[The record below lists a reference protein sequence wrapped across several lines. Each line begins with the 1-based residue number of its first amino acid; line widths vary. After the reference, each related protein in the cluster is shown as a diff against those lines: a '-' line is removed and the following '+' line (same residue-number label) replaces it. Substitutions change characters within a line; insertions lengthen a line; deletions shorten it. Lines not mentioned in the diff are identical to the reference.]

1 MTRVRPAV
9 SPQLAMGVL
18 CLAGLSFALAQTAIA
33 PALDGMARTLHHSRG
48 DVTWVLTAYFIS
60 SAVLTPVF
68 GRLGDLYGKR
78 RMLVASLLLFSLG
91 SALSALAPGLGLILA
106 GRVVQGAGG
115 GIFPLAFG
123 LVRDVLPRERVAGG
137 LGIISALTGVGAGFG
152 LLLGGFV
159 SDVLGYE
166 FVFWLGAVPALLA
179 ALLIRRVVPDN
190 GVRAKGTVDVLGALA
205 LAVALALPLLALSR
219 GSQWGWGSSP
229 TLLLAVVGGVAL
241 LLFTLRSRRVRSPLV
256 DLRVL
261 AQPVLLRTNLATF
274 LVGVV
279 LYVPFLLIPVIAQ
292 APRSSGYGLGW
303 DATGAG
309 LLLLPGCF
317 VGLASGTLTGVL
329 VRRFGSR
336 MPMAFGAGFAALGL
350 GAMAAAHGSVSA
362 LLVFGTVASLG
373 TSLSFSAMP
382 NLIIE
387 AVTPDQTGEST
398 GVNSVV
404 RTVGA
409 AVGSQVTAVLLATL
423 VEHGSTQPSDNALT
437 VGFLVGAG
445 AALAAL
451 VVTAWIP
458 ARGGDEQD
466 MLSYIGSAS
475 ALPEPA
481 LSREQ
486 W

>member
-1 MTRVRPAV
+1 
-9 SPQLAMGVL
+9 MGVL

-48 DVTWVLTAYFIS
+48 DVTWVLTSYFIS

-68 GRLGDLYGKR
+68 GRLGDLHGKR
-78 RMLVASLLLFSLG
+78 RMLVVSLLLFSVG
-91 SALSALAPGLGLILA
+91 SAMSALAPNLALVLA

-123 LVRDVLPRERVAGG
+123 LVRDVLPREHVPGG
-137 LGIISALTGVGAGFG
+137 LGTISALTGVGAGFG
-152 LLLGGFV
+152 LLLGGTI
-159 SDVLGYE
+159 SDSLGYE

-179 ALLIRRVVPDN
+179 AVLIRRVVPDN
-190 GVRAKGTVDVLGALA
+190 GARADGTVDVLGALA
-205 LAVALALPLLALSR
+205 LALALALPLLALSR
-219 GSQWGWGSSP
+219 GSQWGWASP
-229 TLLLAVVGGVAL
+229 RVLTLAVIGVASVVA
-241 LLFTLRSRRVRSPLV
+241 FTRRSRRAASPLV
-256 DLRVL
+256 NLTLL

-279 LYVPFLLIPVIAQ
+279 LYVPFLLLPAIAQ
-292 APRSSGYGLGW
+292 APRSTGYGLGW

-309 LLLLPGCF
+309 VLLVPGCF
-317 VGLASGTLTGVL
+317 IGLAAGTLTGVL
-329 VRRFGSR
+329 VRRFGSKV
-336 MPMAFGAGFAALGL
+336 PMALGAGIAAVGL
-350 GAMAAAHGSVSA
+350 A
-362 LLVFGTVASLG
+362 LLAVRHGTVPELLVLGTLTSLG
-373 TSLSFSAMP
+373 TSLSFSSMP

-387 AVTPDQTGEST
+387 AVSADQTGEST

-409 AVGSQVTAVLLATL
+409 AVGSQVTAVLLATFL
-423 VEHGSTQPSDNALT
+423 LPGTLEPSETALT
-437 VGFLVGAG
+437 SAFLVGAG

-451 VVTAWIP
+451 LVALWIP

-481 LSREQ
+481 LSGEHR
-486 W
+486 

>member
-1 MTRVRPAV
+1 MSRPEV
-9 SPQLAMGVL
+9 SPRAAMGVL

-33 PALDGMARTLHHSRG
+33 PALDVMARTLHHSRS

-68 GRLGDLYGKR
+68 GRLGDLFGKR
-78 RMLVASLLLFSLG
+78 RVLVVSLVLFSLG
-91 SALSALAPGLGLILA
+91 SALSALSPNLAGVLA

-152 LLLGGFV
+152 LLLGGAI
-159 SDVLGYE
+159 SDLIGYQ
-166 FVFWLGAVPALLA
+166 FVFWLGAAPALIA
-179 ALLIRRVVPDN
+179 AALIRRVVPDR
-190 GVRAKGTVDVLGALA
+190 GTRARGGVDVVGALG

-219 GSQWGWGSSP
+219 GAQWGWAS
-229 TLLLAVVGGVAL
+229 LRVVGLGLVGLAAL
-241 LLFTLRSRRVRSPLV
+241 ALFARRSLRATSPLV
-256 DLRVL
+256 NLRL
-261 AQPVLLRTNLATF
+261 LGRPVLLRTNLATF

-292 APRSSGYGLGW
+292 APRSTGYGLGW

-309 LLLLPGCF
+309 FLLVPGCF
-317 VGLASGTLTGVL
+317 IGLASGSLTGML
-329 VRRFGSR
+329 VRRVGSKV
-336 MPMAFGAGFAALGL
+336 PMALGAGLAAVGLAAL
-350 GAMAAAHGSVSA
+350 AFAHGSVTE
-362 LLVFGTVASLG
+362 LLLLGTLTSLG

-404 RTVGA
+404 RTIGA
-409 AVGSQVTAVLLATL
+409 AVGSQVTAVLLAGL
-423 VEHGSTQPSDNALT
+423 VLHGTHRPSDTALT
-437 VGFLVGAG
+437 VDFLMGAG

-451 VVTAWIP
+451 LVTCWIP

-475 ALPEPA
+475 SLAEPA
-481 LSREQ
+481 LSGEHR
-486 W
+486 